1 MDKGVD
7 GRKHPVLRKPL
18 ISHSISPAF
27 FGVVSSCEV
36 VSKQEGGHQEVFS
49 IPSFSVLEACHRM
62 LLGAVLNSLLSR
74 LVLNLG
80 LPEQLHQRN
89 QILFPL
95 PIKEVDLSSHQL
107 PIVIDWR
114 S

>member
-1 MDKGVD
+1 VDKGVD

-49 IPSFSVLEACHRM
+49 IPSFSVLEACHGM
-62 LLGAVLNSLLSR
+62 LLGAR
-74 LVLNLG
+74 LA
-80 LPEQLHQRN
+80 PS
-89 QILFPL
+89 F
-95 PIKEVDLSSHQL
+95 
-107 PIVIDWR
+107 
-114 S
+114 

>member
-27 FGVVSSCEV
+27 FGVASSCEV

-49 IPSFSVLEACHRM
+49 IPSFFCSRSLSSNVAWSKA
-62 LLGAVLNSLLSR
+62 GSKLLSLIARPLRSALTGFSDR
-74 LVLNLG
+74 LTI
-80 LPEQLHQRN
+80 P
-89 QILFPL
+89 
-95 PIKEVDLSSHQL
+95 
-107 PIVIDWR
+107 
-114 S
+114 